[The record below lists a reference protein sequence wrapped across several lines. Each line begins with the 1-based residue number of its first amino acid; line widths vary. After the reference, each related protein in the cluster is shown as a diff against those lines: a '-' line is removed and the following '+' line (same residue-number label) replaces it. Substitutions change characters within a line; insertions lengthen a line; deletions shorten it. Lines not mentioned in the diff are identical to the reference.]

1 MEHVNKIGIRI
12 ESQDLPDISK
22 KPSLIAVRVIE
33 RYGDG
38 LCFAKTF
45 NPSLQKVCAQNKE
58 RSFMGEAPSIATLLQ
73 AYPEKQVSAWI
84 MDQLENLNDFT
95 GVNGKIDT
103 NQMIELAGIIETE
116 YYFLKASELLLFFHM
131 LKGGSFG
138 VFYGNVDPMMISRAL
153 IDFKVYRRQQLEAY
167 DREIQRK
174 KRDEQ
179 WEEWGRKAV
188 PCPEYLTLAKAFSEN
203 IQKDDSNIP
212 VNGKE
217 N

>member
-1 MEHVNKIGIRI
+1 M
-12 ESQDLPDISK
+12 
-22 KPSLIAVRVIE
+22 PSPIAVRVIE

-38 LCFAKTF
+38 LCFTKTF

-73 AYPEKQVSAWI
+73 AYPEKQVFAWI
-84 MDQLENLNDFT
+84 MAQLENLNDFT

-131 LKGGSFG
+131 LKGGAFG

-174 KRDEQ
+174 KREEQ

-188 PCPEYLTLAKAFSEN
+188 PCPEHLTLAKAFSEN

-212 VNGKE
+212 VNGK
-217 N
+217 

>member
-1 MEHVNKIGIRI
+1 
-12 ESQDLPDISK
+12 
-22 KPSLIAVRVIE
+22 
-33 RYGDG
+33 
-38 LCFAKTF
+38 
-45 NPSLQKVCAQNKE
+45 
-58 RSFMGEAPSIATLLQ
+58 MGEAPSIATLLQ
-73 AYPEKQVSAWI
+73 AYPEKQVFAWI
-84 MDQLENLNDFT
+84 MAQLENLNDFT

-131 LKGGSFG
+131 LKGGAFG

-174 KRDEQ
+174 KREEQ

-188 PCPEYLTLAKAFSEN
+188 PCPEHLTLAKAFSEN

-212 VNGKE
+212 VNGK
-217 N
+217 

>member
-1 MEHVNKIGIRI
+1 M
-12 ESQDLPDISK
+12 PDISK

-84 MDQLENLNDFT
+84 MAQLENLNDFT

-174 KRDEQ
+174 KREEQ

-188 PCPEYLTLAKAFSEN
+188 PCPEHLTISQGFFREYPKR
-203 IQKDDSNIP
+203 
-212 VNGKE
+212 
-217 N
+217 